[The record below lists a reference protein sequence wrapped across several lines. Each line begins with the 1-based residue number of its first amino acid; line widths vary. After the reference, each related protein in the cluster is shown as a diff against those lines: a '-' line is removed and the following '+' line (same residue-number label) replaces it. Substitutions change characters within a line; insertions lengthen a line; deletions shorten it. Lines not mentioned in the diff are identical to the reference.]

1 MGIIARMVRDDEA
14 AARTVLGRMRHVVA
28 GAVREVGSLQV
39 RLPPTRGGR
48 AVREVGSLQ
57 VRLPPTRGGRGC
69 ARGGQPAGEVTPHTW
84 WPGLCARWAACR

>member
-48 AVREVGSLQ
+48 
-57 VRLPPTRGGRGC
+57 GC
-69 ARGGQPAGEVTPHTW
+69 ARGGQPAGEVLPHTW